1 MNNNIKSFIFFTLGI
16 AVGSVG
22 TWKYF
27 EKKYQQLAQDEIDSV
42 TQVFSKRIQPPENP
56 EVRIKTKDKPNILDY
71 VATNVKG
78 FVDYSGIS
86 SNNTEEE
93 VTDVELLTDEVET
106 ANEPYVIAPEDFGN
120 MDDYDTVSLIY
131 YADHVLADDDDRE
144 IEDVDEIIGL
154 DSLETFGEYED
165 DSVFVRND
173 ILKCDYEI
181 LLDPRNY
188 SDLVA
193 ITPVI
198 TERKPHEVD
207 D

>member
-1 MNNNIKSFIFFTLGI
+1 MVRWELGNISR
-16 AVGSVG
+16 
-22 TWKYF
+22 
-27 EKKYQQLAQDEIDSV
+27 KKYQQLAQDEIDSV

-188 SDLVA
+188 SDVVTK
-193 ITPVI
+193 IPPT